1 MIGFILKQV
10 EKNHLTNV
18 LENSDLVVIHFF
30 DNTDKTDITVLF
42 ELGTNFEL
50 F

>member
-1 MIGFILKQV
+1 
-10 EKNHLTNV
+10 
-18 LENSDLVVIHFF
+18 LVVIHFF

-50 F
+50 FWTELLFLP